1 MSKKFGLGKGL
12 GALIPEENNE
22 VQEVKQGT
30 QTISLNLIKNNSDQP
45 RKHFDEEKIA
55 ELAESIKHN
64 GIVQPLVLTANND
77 GTYTIVAGERRWRAS
92 KMLGLKEV
100 PAIIMELT
108 DKQVLEISIIEN
120 IQRQDLNPIE
130 EAVAYKK
137 LMTEFN
143 LTQDELSQRVG
154 KSRVAIANTLRLVN
168 LDNRVQQYIIE
179 SVLTEGHG
187 RALLVIEDNELQYT
201 AAQKAI
207 DEKYSVRELER
218 YIKSLF
224 TVKKVLLAPEEPS
237 KDNPYIKDI
246 QNRLQD
252 HLGTKVRF
260 NFKKNKSKI
269 EIEYY
274 SDEDLERLLEIMKV
288 E

>member
-22 VQEVKQGT
+22 AQEVKQGT
-30 QTISLNLIKNNSDQP
+30 QTISLNLIKNNIDQP
-45 RKHFDEEKIA
+45 RKHFDDEKIA

-64 GIVQPLVLTANND
+64 GIVQPLVLTANED

-100 PAIIMELT
+100 PAIVMELT
-108 DKQVLEISIIEN
+108 DKQILEISIIEN

-130 EAVAYKK
+130 EALAYKK
-137 LMTEFN
+137 LMNEFN

-168 LDNRVQQYIIE
+168 LDQRVQEYIVE

-187 RALLVIEDNELQYT
+187 RALLVIEDNDLQYT

-207 DEKYSVRELER
+207 DEKYSVRELEK

-224 TVKKVLLAPEEPS
+224 TVKKNLFKHEDPVET
-237 KDNPYIKDI
+237 PYIKDV
-246 QNRLQD
+246 QNRLQE
-252 HLGTKVRF
+252 HLGTRVRF
-260 NFKKNKSKI
+260 NFKQKKRKI

-274 SDEDLERLLEIMKV
+274 SDEDLERILEIMNV

>member
-22 VQEVKQGT
+22 TQEVSQGT
-30 QTISLNLIKNNSDQP
+30 QTISLNLIKNNSEQP

-64 GIVQPLVLTANND
+64 GIVQPLVLTANED

-100 PAIIMELT
+100 PAIVMELT

-168 LDNRVQQYIIE
+168 LDQRVQQYIIE
-179 SVLTEGHG
+179 SVLSEGHG
-187 RALLVIEDNELQYT
+187 RALLVVEDNELQYT

-207 DEKYSVRELER
+207 DEKFSVRELEK

-224 TVKKVLLAPEEPS
+224 TVKKVLIKPEEPTES
-237 KDNPYIKDI
+237 PYVKDV
-246 QNRLQD
+246 QNRLQE

-260 NFKKNKSKI
+260 NFKKNKRKI

-274 SDEDLERLLEIMKV
+274 SDEDLERLLEIMNV